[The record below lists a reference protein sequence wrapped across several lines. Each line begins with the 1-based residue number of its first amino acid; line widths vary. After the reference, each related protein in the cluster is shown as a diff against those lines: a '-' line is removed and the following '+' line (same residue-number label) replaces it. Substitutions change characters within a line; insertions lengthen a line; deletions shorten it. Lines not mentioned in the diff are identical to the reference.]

1 MAVTSP
7 SPPPRHDTHPPTRR
21 LSNSRFNW
29 LVQIC
34 NHPNALPG
42 RPIASL
48 LTVRSVR
55 PDPLLLPLPFAV
67 PALPPPPPPPTP
79 IHSHLLSVSVS
90 VIRTFSSHTH
100 SLLAHFNFSS
110 GRPLIIFT
118 LEFTAPPLVRV
129 SPCARNLGLAD
140 RLII

>member
-55 PDPLLLPLPFAV
+55 PDP
-67 PALPPPPPPPTP
+67 PATARCRPRATTTTTTTNPNSFSPPVSVCVC
-79 IHSHLLSVSVS
+79 HSHLLLTHPLTSRAFQFQLWPSTDHLHFGVHGTSTRESV
-90 VIRTFSSHTH
+90 
-100 SLLAHFNFSS
+100 
-110 GRPLIIFT
+110 PL
-118 LEFTAPPLVRV
+118 R
-129 SPCARNLGLAD
+129 S
-140 RLII
+140 